1 MCHFFNYIVKVFF
14 EEKRQE
20 ISDAEKCGGE
30 MINLNTSNFIILQLG
45 RS

>member
-1 MCHFFNYIVKVFF
+1 MCQFFNYIVKVFL
-14 EEKRQE
+14 KKKDKK